1 MSKKRGIDMKNLLE
15 YKGYYGNVEFSNEDE
30 ILYGKVLGIKSLI
43 SYEGDSIK
51 TLRKD
56 FEEAVDGYLDY
67 CNEKGIE
74 PEKMYKG
81 SFNIRIAPDLHK
93 KLAIYSFANQN
104 SINATVEEAIEEY
117 LADK

>member
-1 MSKKRGIDMKNLLE
+1 MKNLLD
-15 YKGYYGNVEFSNEDE
+15 YKGYYGNVEYSNDDE

-67 CNEKGIE
+67 CSRNDIE
-74 PEKMYKG
+74 PEKLYKG
-81 SFNIRIAPDLHK
+81 SFNIRISPELHK
-93 KLAIYSFANQN
+93 KLAIYSFSKQN
-104 SINATVEEAIEEY
+104 SINATVEEAIAEY
-117 LADK
+117 LAEK

>member
-30 ILYGKVLGIKSLI
+30 TLFGKVLGINSLI

-51 TLRKD
+51 TLKND
-56 FEEAVDGYLDY
+56 FEAAVDGYLDY
-67 CNEKGIE
+67 CAEKGIE

-81 SFNIRIAPDLHK
+81 SFNIRIAPELHK

>member
-1 MSKKRGIDMKNLLE
+1 MKNLLE

-30 ILYGKVLGIKSLI
+30 TLYGKVLGIKSLI

-51 TLRKD
+51 SLRKD

-67 CNEKGIE
+67 CSENGIE

-81 SFNIRIAPDLHK
+81 SFNIRIAPELHK
-93 KLAIYSFANQN
+93 RLAIYSFANQN